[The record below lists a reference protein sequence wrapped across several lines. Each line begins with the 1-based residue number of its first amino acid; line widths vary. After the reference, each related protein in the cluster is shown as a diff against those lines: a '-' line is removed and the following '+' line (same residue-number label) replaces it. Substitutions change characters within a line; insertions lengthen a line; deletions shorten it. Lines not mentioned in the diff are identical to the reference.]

1 MAVFFRLDNCS
12 ILFYRYLA
20 EPGKTIMTTMNQ
32 PPVFCEKYCVICK
45 GARAG
50 NFLCKALQNLELT
63 LLGKNGCFWGKAR
76 TRYYGVAPDQKIP
89 DDFDSK
95 NTNQ

>member
-1 MAVFFRLDNCS
+1 MWFRIINHF
-12 ILFYRYLA
+12 IEIYRYLA
-20 EPGKTIMTTMNQ
+20 EPGITIMTTMNQ

-45 GARAG
+45 GARTG
-50 NFLCKALQNLELT
+50 NSLCKTLQNLELA

-89 DDFDSK
+89 DDFDSE